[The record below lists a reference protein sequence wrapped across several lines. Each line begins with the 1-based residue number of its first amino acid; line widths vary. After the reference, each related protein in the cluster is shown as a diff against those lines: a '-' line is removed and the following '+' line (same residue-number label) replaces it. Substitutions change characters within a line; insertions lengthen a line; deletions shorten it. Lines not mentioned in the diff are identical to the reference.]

1 MKNYT
6 TPELSIITFDSE
18 DVITVSQI
26 KTVDLPELD
35 IENEK

>member
-18 DVITVSQI
+18 DVITVSPV
-26 KTVDLPELD
+26 TVDLPTFNLE
-35 IENEK
+35 EEK

>member
-18 DVITVSQI
+18 DVITVSQTE
-26 KTVDLPELD
+26 KVELPAYSLED
-35 IENEK
+35 EK